1 MRGCI
6 SRYPDAA
13 YVGEVLRRAEGGRR
27 RSGYLL
33 HSPSTSPSLIT
44 PGLKLSIWSEAGVL
58 PCPSAPNRWHSF
70 HLDDVRPLPWS
81 RPVATFMAKDR
92 FYYIDT
98 YRCRG
103 LAFTWL
109 LRRQRRRHS

>member
-1 MRGCI
+1 M
-6 SRYPDAA
+6 
-13 YVGEVLRRAEGGRR
+13 
-27 RSGYLL
+27 L

-103 LAFTWL
+103 LCFHLAFKAAAAAPQLGGGREPLRAL
-109 LRRQRRRHS
+109 LLWPVPS